1 MIRLFLLVSW
11 NMETKKNSTKSFGI
25 LFFIVFFV
33 IGVWPVFDSENL
45 RLWSIILSFLFL
57 ISGLTN
63 ANFLN
68 PLNKTWIKFG
78 EILGKIIAPVV
89 MFLIFFVLI
98 TPLSFVIRIFGK
110 DLLKTRLS
118 NETSYWIKR
127 EKDAGTMK
135 RQF

>member
-1 MIRLFLLVSW
+1 
-11 NMETKKNSTKSFGI
+11 METKKNSTRSFGI

-33 IGVWPVFDSENL
+33 IGVWPVFNSENL

-57 ISGLTN
+57 ISGLVN

-68 PLNKTWIKFG
+68 PLNRAWIKFG

-110 DLLKTRLS
+110 DLLNIKLS
-118 NETSYWIKR
+118 NKTSYWIKR

>member
-1 MIRLFLLVSW
+1 
-11 NMETKKNSTKSFGI
+11 MEIKKNSTKSFGI

-33 IGVWPVFDSENL
+33 IGVWPVFNSENL

-57 ISGLTN
+57 ISGLAN

-68 PLNKTWIKFG
+68 PLNRTWIKFG

-89 MFLIFFVLI
+89 MFLIFFALI

-127 EKDAGTMK
+127 EKDAGTMRK
-135 RQF
+135 QF

>member
-1 MIRLFLLVSW
+1 
-11 NMETKKNSTKSFGI
+11 METKKNSTKSFGI

-33 IGVWPVFDSENL
+33 IGVWPVFNSENL

-57 ISGLTN
+57 ISGLVN

-68 PLNKTWIKFG
+68 PLNRAWIKFG

-118 NETSYWIKR
+118 NKTSYWIKR

>member
-1 MIRLFLLVSW
+1 
-11 NMETKKNSTKSFGI
+11 METKKNSTKSFGI

-33 IGVWPVFDSENL
+33 IGVWPVFNSENL

-57 ISGLTN
+57 ISGLVN

-68 PLNKTWIKFG
+68 PLNRAWIKFG

-110 DLLKTRLS
+110 DLLNIKFLKKS
-118 NETSYWIKR
+118 SYWLKR
-127 EKDAGTMK
+127 KKPLGPMK

>member
-1 MIRLFLLVSW
+1 
-11 NMETKKNSTKSFGI
+11 METKKNSTKSFGI

-33 IGVWPVFDSENL
+33 IGVWPVFNSENL

-68 PLNKTWIKFG
+68 PLNRTWIKFG

-89 MFLIFFVLI
+89 MFLIFFALI

-110 DLLKTRLS
+110 DLLNIKLS
-118 NETSYWIKR
+118 NKTSYWIKR

>member
-1 MIRLFLLVSW
+1 
-11 NMETKKNSTKSFGI
+11 MEIKKNSTKSFGI

-33 IGVWPVFDSENL
+33 IGVWPVFNSENL

-98 TPLSFVIRIFGK
+98 TPYGFVIRIFGK

-118 NETSYWIKR
+118 NEPSYWIKR

>member
-1 MIRLFLLVSW
+1 
-11 NMETKKNSTKSFGI
+11 METKKNSTKSFGI

-33 IGVWPVFDSENL
+33 IGVWPVFNSENL

-57 ISGLTN
+57 ISGLVN

-68 PLNKTWIKFG
+68 PLNRAWIKFG
-78 EILGKIIAPVV
+78 EILGRIITPVV

-118 NETSYWIKR
+118 DETSYWIKR

>member
-1 MIRLFLLVSW
+1 
-11 NMETKKNSTKSFGI
+11 METKKNSTKSFGI

>member
-1 MIRLFLLVSW
+1 
-11 NMETKKNSTKSFGI
+11 METKKKSTKSFGI

-33 IGVWPVFDSENL
+33 IGVWPVFNSENL

-57 ISGLTN
+57 ISGLVN

-68 PLNKTWIKFG
+68 PLNRAWIKFG

-110 DLLKTRLS
+110 DLLKTRLT
-118 NETSYWIKR
+118 NENSYWIKR

>member
-1 MIRLFLLVSW
+1 
-11 NMETKKNSTKSFGI
+11 MEIKKNSTKSFGI

-33 IGVWPVFDSENL
+33 IGVWPVFNSENL

-68 PLNKTWIKFG
+68 PLNRTWIKFG

-98 TPLSFVIRIFGK
+98 TPYGFVIRIFGK
-110 DLLKTRLS
+110 DLLKTRLT
-118 NETSYWIKR
+118 NENSYWIKR
-127 EKDAGTMK
+127 KKDAGTMK

>member
-1 MIRLFLLVSW
+1 MLESW

-33 IGVWPVFDSENL
+33 IGVWPVFNSENL

-57 ISGLTN
+57 ISGLVN

-68 PLNKTWIKFG
+68 PLNRAWIKFG

-98 TPLSFVIRIFGK
+98 TPYGFVIRIFGK
-110 DLLKTRLS
+110 DLLNIKLS
-118 NETSYWIKR
+118 NKTSYWIKR

>member
-1 MIRLFLLVSW
+1 
-11 NMETKKNSTKSFGI
+11 METKKNSTKSFGI

-57 ISGLTN
+57 ISGLVN

-68 PLNKTWIKFG
+68 PLNRIWIKFG

-89 MFLIFFVLI
+89 MFLIFFVFI

>member
-1 MIRLFLLVSW
+1 
-11 NMETKKNSTKSFGI
+11 METKKNSTKSFGI

-33 IGVWPVFDSENL
+33 IGVWPVFNSENL

-57 ISGLTN
+57 ISGLVN

-68 PLNKTWIKFG
+68 PLNRAWIKFG

-89 MFLIFFVLI
+89 MFLIFFALI

-110 DLLKTRLS
+110 DLLNIKLS
-118 NETSYWIKR
+118 NKTSYWIKR

>member
-1 MIRLFLLVSW
+1 
-11 NMETKKNSTKSFGI
+11 METKKNSTKSFGI

-68 PLNKTWIKFG
+68 PLNRTWIKFG

-118 NETSYWIKR
+118 DETSYWIKR

>member
-1 MIRLFLLVSW
+1 
-11 NMETKKNSTKSFGI
+11 MEIKKNSTKSFGI

-33 IGVWPVFDSENL
+33 IGVWPVFNSENL

-57 ISGLTN
+57 ISGLVN

-68 PLNKTWIKFG
+68 PLNRAWIKFG

-98 TPLSFVIRIFGK
+98 TPYGFVIRIFGK
-110 DLLKTRLS
+110 DLLNIKLS
-118 NETSYWIKR
+118 NKTSYWIKR

>member
-1 MIRLFLLVSW
+1 
-11 NMETKKNSTKSFGI
+11 METKKNSTRSFGI

-33 IGVWPVFDSENL
+33 IGVWPVFNSENL

-57 ISGLTN
+57 ISGLVN

-68 PLNKTWIKFG
+68 PLNRAWIKFG

-98 TPLSFVIRIFGK
+98 TPYGFVIRIFGK
-110 DLLKTRLS
+110 DLLNIKLS
-118 NETSYWIKR
+118 NKTSYWIKR

>member
-1 MIRLFLLVSW
+1 
-11 NMETKKNSTKSFGI
+11 METKKNSTKSFGI

-33 IGVWPVFDSENL
+33 IGVWPVFNSENL

-57 ISGLTN
+57 ISGLVN

-68 PLNKTWIKFG
+68 PLNRAWIKFG

-98 TPLSFVIRIFGK
+98 TPYGFVIRIFGK
-110 DLLKTRLS
+110 DLLNIKLS
-118 NETSYWIKR
+118 NKTSYWIKR

>member
-1 MIRLFLLVSW
+1 
-11 NMETKKNSTKSFGI
+11 METKKNSTKSFGI

-33 IGVWPVFDSENL
+33 IGVWPVFNSENL

-57 ISGLTN
+57 ISGLAN

-68 PLNKTWIKFG
+68 PLNRAWIKFG
-78 EILGKIIAPVV
+78 EIIGKIIAPVV

-98 TPLSFVIRIFGK
+98 TPFSFVIRIFGK
-110 DLLKTRLS
+110 DLLKTRLTKE
-118 NETSYWIKR
+118 NSYWIKR

>member
-1 MIRLFLLVSW
+1 
-11 NMETKKNSTKSFGI
+11 METKRNSTRSFGI

-33 IGVWPVFDSENL
+33 IGVWPVFNSENL

-57 ISGLTN
+57 ISGLVN

-68 PLNKTWIKFG
+68 PLNRAWIKFG

>member
-1 MIRLFLLVSW
+1 
-11 NMETKKNSTKSFGI
+11 METKKNSTKSFGI

-33 IGVWPVFDSENL
+33 IGVWPVFNSENL

-68 PLNKTWIKFG
+68 PLNRTWIKFG

-110 DLLKTRLS
+110 YLLKTRLS

-127 EKDAGTMK
+127 EKDD
-135 RQF
+135 

>member
-1 MIRLFLLVSW
+1 
-11 NMETKKNSTKSFGI
+11 MEIKKNSTKSFGI

-98 TPLSFVIRIFGK
+98 TPYGFVIRIFGK
-110 DLLKTRLS
+110 DLLNIKLS
-118 NETSYWIKR
+118 NKTSYWIKR

>member
-1 MIRLFLLVSW
+1 
-11 NMETKKNSTKSFGI
+11 METKKNSTKSFGI

-118 NETSYWIKR
+118 DETSYWIKR

>member
-1 MIRLFLLVSW
+1 MKYG
-11 NMETKKNSTKSFGI
+11 NKKNSTKSFGI

-33 IGVWPVFDSENL
+33 IGVWPVFNSENL

-57 ISGLTN
+57 ISGLVN

-68 PLNKTWIKFG
+68 PLNRAWIKFG

-110 DLLKTRLS
+110 DLLRTRLS

>member
-1 MIRLFLLVSW
+1 MK
-11 NMETKKNSTKSFGI
+11 TKKNSTKSFGI

-33 IGVWPVFDSENL
+33 IGVWPVFNSENL

-68 PLNKTWIKFG
+68 PLNRTWIKFG

-98 TPLSFVIRIFGK
+98 TPYSFVIRIFGK

-118 NETSYWIKR
+118 NKTSYWIKR

>member
-1 MIRLFLLVSW
+1 
-11 NMETKKNSTKSFGI
+11 METKKNSTKSFGI

-33 IGVWPVFDSENL
+33 IGVWPVFNSENL

-57 ISGLTN
+57 ISGLVN

-68 PLNKTWIKFG
+68 PLNRIWIKFG

-98 TPLSFVIRIFGK
+98 TPYGFVIRIFGK
-110 DLLKTRLS
+110 DLLKTSLS

-127 EKDAGTMK
+127 EKDAGTMRK
-135 RQF
+135 QF

>member
-1 MIRLFLLVSW
+1 
-11 NMETKKNSTKSFGI
+11 METKKNSTKSFGI

-33 IGVWPVFDSENL
+33 IGVWPVFNSENL

-57 ISGLTN
+57 ISGLVN

-68 PLNKTWIKFG
+68 PLNRAWIKFG

-89 MFLIFFVLI
+89 MFLIFFALI

-118 NETSYWIKR
+118 NKTSYWIKR

>member
-1 MIRLFLLVSW
+1 
-11 NMETKKNSTKSFGI
+11 METKKNSTKSFGI

-33 IGVWPVFDSENL
+33 IGVWPVFNSENL

-68 PLNKTWIKFG
+68 PLNRTWIKFG

-98 TPLSFVIRIFGK
+98 TPYSFVIRIFGK

-118 NETSYWIKR
+118 NKTSYWIKR

>member
-1 MIRLFLLVSW
+1 MLESW

-57 ISGLTN
+57 ISGLVN

-68 PLNKTWIKFG
+68 PLNRAWIKFG

-98 TPLSFVIRIFGK
+98 TPYGFVIRIFGK
-110 DLLKTRLS
+110 DLLNIKLS
-118 NETSYWIKR
+118 NKTSYWIKR